1 MYELRPYQRD
11 AVSAVYEHLKSKD
24 SNPCVVAATAS
35 GKSVM
40 IAQIAK
46 DASTLWC
53 GRVMVL
59 AHVKEL
65 VEQNAAKLKG
75 ICPELPV
82 GIYSAGLDSR
92 DVSQP
97 VIVAGI
103 QSVYNKVDAF
113 KQPFDLIIVDEAHC
127 IPNDGEGRYRTF
139 LLAAKERNPNV
150 RLIGFTATPY
160 RTQGGLICK
169 PENLL
174 NEVCYEIGVK
184 ELINRGYISNIT
196 AKAGKFTPDTD
207 GLHIRAGEFV
217 SEDVEKL
224 MGEDGLVNSACR
236 EIVELTKERKAC
248 LIFCTSV
255 AHCKKVAD
263 AIKRFS
269 GEECAI
275 VTGDTPADEREE
287 TIKRLRG
294 ESVKADLFSDKPPLK
309 YCCNVSVLTTGTDI
323 PRLDTIALLR
333 PTNSPGLLVQMV
345 GRGFRLSPETGKT
358 ECVARGTKVLTDI
371 GLVPIENVTT
381 DMKVWDGVEFVS
393 HDGAVCKGA
402 REVIS
407 YAGITATPDHKV
419 WTGNNW
425 RTLEECARHNL
436 GISVTGAGRY
446 AIREADGYFRCR
458 KKSQV
463 PEWEDEALSSD
474 QMRLRTCR
482 LEKRRQ
488 HSEADGGMPQMR
500 MPEKRTEMA
509 GAEMHCGQ
517 AAMRECDR
525 PPLLG
530 LRGAGNNIRL
540 QRSDGNGLLSDG
552 AIHSESKVADR
563 QNRQQQ
569 GIFSREHQID
579 YTFNQYDEQEKTS
592 ADKKDAVQDGASGD
606 TLCGC
611 DPGSIL
617 LQGHDG
623 SGDHQ
628 EILQAVNK
636 AQGEVWDILN
646 AGPRHR
652 FTANGLLVSNCLV
665 LDYGRNIERHGP
677 IDMIKVKEPG
687 QGGGG
692 PLAKV
697 CPQCQAIVNLPV
709 MLCPEC
715 GYQWPRKEPERKSH
729 EATAAKVGILSG
741 EVTVEKFPVQHT
753 SYQVWEKRGAP
764 PDAPKT
770 VRVTYDIDYLT
781 HYSEWLCPEHTGY
794 ARRKFEK
801 WWREHA
807 HPDCPM
813 PRTAEEVCEHD
824 FSGMLREVKEITV
837 RFVSGQ
843 KYPEITGYELGDFPL
858 VQAGQGAQGEEV
870 SDEDWD
876 DIPF

>member
-1 MYELRPYQRD
+1 MYDLRPYQSD
-11 AVSAVYEHLKSKD
+11 AVKAVYDHLRDKD
-24 SNPCVVAATAS
+24 TNPCVVIPTAG
-35 GKSVM
+35 GKSLC
-40 IAQIAK
+40 IAEVAK
-46 DASTLWC
+46 DAVVKWH
-53 GRVMVL
+53 GRVLIL

-65 VEQNAAKLKG
+65 VEQNAGKIKA
-75 ICPELPV
+75 IQPDLPV
-82 GIYSAGLDSR
+82 GIYSAGLESR
-92 DVSQP
+92 DIEQP

-103 QSVYNKVDAF
+103 QSIYNKADIF
-113 KQPFDLIIVDEAHC
+113 KPFDLVMIDECHL
-127 IPNDGEGRYRTF
+127 IPPDGEGRYQTF
-139 LLAAKERNPNV
+139 LNAAKAMNPNV
-150 RLIGFTATPY
+150 RLIGWTATPY

-196 AKAGKFTPDTD
+196 AKAEKFTPDTD
-207 GLHIRAGEFV
+207 GLHVRAGEFI

-236 EIVELTKERKAC
+236 EVVELTRERKAC

-294 ESVKADLFSDKPPLK
+294 ETVKADLFSDKPPLK

-345 GRGFRLSPETGKT
+345 GRGFRLSPATGKT
-358 ECVARGTKVLTDI
+358 E
-371 GLVPIENVTT
+371 
-381 DMKVWDGVEFVS
+381 
-393 HDGAVCKGA
+393 
-402 REVIS
+402 
-407 YAGITATPDHKV
+407 
-419 WTGNNW
+419 
-425 RTLEECARHNL
+425 
-436 GISVTGAGRY
+436 
-446 AIREADGYFRCR
+446 
-458 KKSQV
+458 
-463 PEWEDEALSSD
+463 
-474 QMRLRTCR
+474 
-482 LEKRRQ
+482 
-488 HSEADGGMPQMR
+488 
-500 MPEKRTEMA
+500 
-509 GAEMHCGQ
+509 
-517 AAMRECDR
+517 
-525 PPLLG
+525 
-530 LRGAGNNIRL
+530 
-540 QRSDGNGLLSDG
+540 
-552 AIHSESKVADR
+552 
-563 QNRQQQ
+563 
-569 GIFSREHQID
+569 
-579 YTFNQYDEQEKTS
+579 
-592 ADKKDAVQDGASGD
+592 
-606 TLCGC
+606 
-611 DPGSIL
+611 
-617 LQGHDG
+617 
-623 SGDHQ
+623 
-628 EILQAVNK
+628 
-636 AQGEVWDILN
+636 
-646 AGPRHR
+646 
-652 FTANGLLVSNCLV
+652 CLV

-677 IDMIKVKEPG
+677 IDMIRVGERG
-687 QGGGG
+687 AGNGE

-741 EVTVEKFPVQHT
+741 EVSVEKFPVQHT

-770 VRVTYDIDYLT
+770 VRVTYNVDYLT

-807 HPDCPM
+807 HPECFM
-813 PRTAEEVCEHD
+813 PRTSDEVCECE

-858 VQAGQGAQGEEV
+858 VQSGQGAQGEEV

>member
-1 MYELRPYQRD
+1 MYDLRPYQSD
-11 AVSAVYEHLKSKD
+11 AVKAVYDHLRDKD
-24 SNPCVVAATAS
+24 TNPCVVIPTAG
-35 GKSVM
+35 GKSLC
-40 IAQIAK
+40 IAEVAK
-46 DASTLWC
+46 DAVVKWH
-53 GRVMVL
+53 GRVLIL

-65 VEQNAAKLKG
+65 VEQNAGKIKA
-75 ICPELPV
+75 IQPDLPV

-92 DVSQP
+92 DIEQP

-103 QSVYNKVDAF
+103 QSIYNKADLF
-113 KQPFDLIIVDEAHC
+113 KPFDLVMIDECHL
-127 IPNDGEGRYRTF
+127 IPPDGEGRYQTF
-139 LLAAKERNPNV
+139 LNAAKERNPNV
-150 RLIGFTATPY
+150 RLIGWTATPY

-236 EIVELTKERKAC
+236 EIVELTKSRKAC

-255 AHCKKVAD
+255 AHCKKVA
-263 AIKRFS
+263 AQIAKLS

-275 VTGDTPADEREE
+275 VTGDTPADEREA

-294 ESVKADLFSDKPPLK
+294 EIVKSDLFNEKPPLK

-345 GRGFRLSPETGKT
+345 GRGFRLSPETGK
-358 ECVARGTKVLTDI
+358 
-371 GLVPIENVTT
+371 
-381 DMKVWDGVEFVS
+381 S
-393 HDGAVCKGA
+393 
-402 REVIS
+402 
-407 YAGITATPDHKV
+407 
-419 WTGNNW
+419 
-425 RTLEECARHNL
+425 
-436 GISVTGAGRY
+436 
-446 AIREADGYFRCR
+446 
-458 KKSQV
+458 
-463 PEWEDEALSSD
+463 EAL
-474 QMRLRTCR
+474 
-482 LEKRRQ
+482 
-488 HSEADGGMPQMR
+488 
-500 MPEKRTEMA
+500 
-509 GAEMHCGQ
+509 
-517 AAMRECDR
+517 
-525 PPLLG
+525 
-530 LRGAGNNIRL
+530 I
-540 QRSDGNGLLSDG
+540 
-552 AIHSESKVADR
+552 
-563 QNRQQQ
+563 
-569 GIFSREHQID
+569 
-579 YTFNQYDEQEKTS
+579 
-592 ADKKDAVQDGASGD
+592 
-606 TLCGC
+606 
-611 DPGSIL
+611 
-617 LQGHDG
+617 
-623 SGDHQ
+623 
-628 EILQAVNK
+628 
-636 AQGEVWDILN
+636 
-646 AGPRHR
+646 
-652 FTANGLLVSNCLV
+652 

-687 QGGGG
+687 HGNGE

-697 CPQCQAIVNLPV
+697 CPQCNTIVNLPV
-709 MLCPEC
+709 MLCPTC
-715 GYQWPRKEPERKSH
+715 GYQWPRKEPERKAH
-729 EATAAKVGILSG
+729 EAVAARTAILSG
-741 EVTVEKFPVQHT
+741 EVTVEKFPVMHT
-753 SYQVWEKRGAP
+753 TYQVWEKRGAP
-764 PDAPKT
+764 PGAPKT

-813 PRTAEEVCEHD
+813 PRTAEEVCEHE

-843 KYPEITGYELGDFPL
+843 KYPEITGCELGEFPL
-858 VQAGQGAQGEEV
+858 VESGQNTQGEGL

>member
-1 MYELRPYQRD
+1 MYDLRPYQSD
-11 AVSAVYEHLKSKD
+11 AVKAVYDHLRDKD
-24 SNPCVVAATAS
+24 TNPCVVIPTAG
-35 GKSVM
+35 GKSLC
-40 IAQIAK
+40 IAEVAK
-46 DASTLWC
+46 DAVVKWH
-53 GRVMVL
+53 GRVLIL

-65 VEQNAAKLKG
+65 VEQNAGKIKA
-75 ICPELPV
+75 IQPDLPV

-92 DVSQP
+92 DIEQP

-103 QSVYNKVDAF
+103 QSIYNKADIF
-113 KQPFDLIIVDEAHC
+113 KPFDLVMIDECHL
-127 IPNDGEGRYRTF
+127 IPPDGEGRYQTF
-139 LLAAKERNPNV
+139 LNAAKERNPNV
-150 RLIGFTATPY
+150 RLIGWTATPY

-217 SEDVEKL
+217 AEDVEKL

-236 EIVELTKERKAC
+236 EIVELTKNRKAC

-345 GRGFRLSPETGKT
+345 GRGFRLSPNTGKT
-358 ECVARGTKVLTDI
+358 E
-371 GLVPIENVTT
+371 
-381 DMKVWDGVEFVS
+381 
-393 HDGAVCKGA
+393 
-402 REVIS
+402 
-407 YAGITATPDHKV
+407 
-419 WTGNNW
+419 
-425 RTLEECARHNL
+425 
-436 GISVTGAGRY
+436 
-446 AIREADGYFRCR
+446 
-458 KKSQV
+458 
-463 PEWEDEALSSD
+463 
-474 QMRLRTCR
+474 
-482 LEKRRQ
+482 
-488 HSEADGGMPQMR
+488 
-500 MPEKRTEMA
+500 
-509 GAEMHCGQ
+509 
-517 AAMRECDR
+517 
-525 PPLLG
+525 
-530 LRGAGNNIRL
+530 
-540 QRSDGNGLLSDG
+540 
-552 AIHSESKVADR
+552 
-563 QNRQQQ
+563 
-569 GIFSREHQID
+569 
-579 YTFNQYDEQEKTS
+579 
-592 ADKKDAVQDGASGD
+592 
-606 TLCGC
+606 
-611 DPGSIL
+611 
-617 LQGHDG
+617 
-623 SGDHQ
+623 
-628 EILQAVNK
+628 
-636 AQGEVWDILN
+636 
-646 AGPRHR
+646 
-652 FTANGLLVSNCLV
+652 CLV

-697 CPQCQAIVNLPV
+697 CPQCQAIVNLPI
-709 MLCPEC
+709 MLCPDC

-807 HPDCPM
+807 HPECFM
-813 PRTAEEVCEHD
+813 PRNADEVCECE

-843 KYPEITGYELGDFPL
+843 KYPEITGYKLGDFPL

>member
-1 MYELRPYQRD
+1 MYTLRPYQQE
-11 AVSAVYEHLKSKD
+11 AVESVYRHLHDKD
-24 SNPCVVAATAS
+24 NNPCVVIPTAG
-35 GKSVM
+35 GKSLC
-40 IAQIAK
+40 IAQVAK
-46 DASTLWC
+46 DAVTLWN
-53 GRVMVL
+53 GRVMIL

-65 VEQNAAKLKG
+65 VEQNAGKLKS
-75 ICPELPV
+75 ICPELKV
-82 GIYSAGLDSR
+82 GVYSAGLDSR
-92 DVSQP
+92 ETDAP

-103 QSVYNKVDAF
+103 QSVYNKIDSF
-113 KQPFDLIIVDEAHC
+113 EPFDLVMIDEVHMV
-127 IPNDGEGRYRTF
+127 PPDGEGRYRTF
-139 LLAAKERNPNV
+139 LEAAKRVNPRV
-150 RLIGFTATPY
+150 RLIGWTATPY

-174 NEVCYEIGVK
+174 NEICYEIGVK

-236 EIVELTKERKAC
+236 EIVELTKNRKAC

-294 ESVKADLFSDKPPLK
+294 ETVKADLFSDKPPLK

-358 ECVARGTKVLTDI
+358 E
-371 GLVPIENVTT
+371 
-381 DMKVWDGVEFVS
+381 
-393 HDGAVCKGA
+393 
-402 REVIS
+402 
-407 YAGITATPDHKV
+407 
-419 WTGNNW
+419 
-425 RTLEECARHNL
+425 
-436 GISVTGAGRY
+436 
-446 AIREADGYFRCR
+446 
-458 KKSQV
+458 
-463 PEWEDEALSSD
+463 AL
-474 QMRLRTCR
+474 
-482 LEKRRQ
+482 
-488 HSEADGGMPQMR
+488 
-500 MPEKRTEMA
+500 
-509 GAEMHCGQ
+509 
-517 AAMRECDR
+517 
-525 PPLLG
+525 
-530 LRGAGNNIRL
+530 I
-540 QRSDGNGLLSDG
+540 
-552 AIHSESKVADR
+552 
-563 QNRQQQ
+563 
-569 GIFSREHQID
+569 
-579 YTFNQYDEQEKTS
+579 
-592 ADKKDAVQDGASGD
+592 
-606 TLCGC
+606 
-611 DPGSIL
+611 
-617 LQGHDG
+617 
-623 SGDHQ
+623 
-628 EILQAVNK
+628 
-636 AQGEVWDILN
+636 
-646 AGPRHR
+646 
-652 FTANGLLVSNCLV
+652 

-709 MLCPEC
+709 MLCPDC

-770 VRVTYDIDYLT
+770 VRVTYDVDYLT

-807 HPDCPM
+807 NPDCPM

-824 FSGMLREVKEITV
+824 FAGMIREVKEITV
-837 RFVSGQ
+837 KFVSGQ

-858 VQAGQGAQGEEV
+858 VQAGQGAQGEEA

>member
-1 MYELRPYQRD
+1 MYDLRPYQSD
-11 AVSAVYEHLKSKD
+11 AVKAVYDHLRDKD
-24 SNPCVVAATAS
+24 TNPCVVIPTAG
-35 GKSVM
+35 GKSLC
-40 IAQIAK
+40 IAEVAK
-46 DASTLWC
+46 DAVVKWH
-53 GRVMVL
+53 GRVLIL

-65 VEQNAAKLKG
+65 VEQNAGKIKA
-75 ICPELPV
+75 IQPDLPV

-92 DVSQP
+92 DIEQP

-103 QSVYNKVDAF
+103 QSIYNKADLF
-113 KQPFDLIIVDEAHC
+113 KPFDLVMIDECHL
-127 IPNDGEGRYRTF
+127 IPPDGEGRYQTF
-139 LLAAKERNPNV
+139 LNAAKERNPNV
-150 RLIGFTATPY
+150 RLIGWTAMPY

-236 EIVELTKERKAC
+236 EIVELTKNRKAC

-358 ECVARGTKVLTDI
+358 EC
-371 GLVPIENVTT
+371 
-381 DMKVWDGVEFVS
+381 
-393 HDGAVCKGA
+393 
-402 REVIS
+402 
-407 YAGITATPDHKV
+407 
-419 WTGNNW
+419 
-425 RTLEECARHNL
+425 
-436 GISVTGAGRY
+436 
-446 AIREADGYFRCR
+446 
-458 KKSQV
+458 
-463 PEWEDEALSSD
+463 
-474 QMRLRTCR
+474 
-482 LEKRRQ
+482 
-488 HSEADGGMPQMR
+488 
-500 MPEKRTEMA
+500 
-509 GAEMHCGQ
+509 
-517 AAMRECDR
+517 
-525 PPLLG
+525 
-530 LRGAGNNIRL
+530 
-540 QRSDGNGLLSDG
+540 
-552 AIHSESKVADR
+552 
-563 QNRQQQ
+563 
-569 GIFSREHQID
+569 
-579 YTFNQYDEQEKTS
+579 
-592 ADKKDAVQDGASGD
+592 
-606 TLCGC
+606 
-611 DPGSIL
+611 
-617 LQGHDG
+617 
-623 SGDHQ
+623 
-628 EILQAVNK
+628 
-636 AQGEVWDILN
+636 
-646 AGPRHR
+646 
-652 FTANGLLVSNCLV
+652 LV

-709 MLCPEC
+709 MLCPDC

-807 HPDCPM
+807 NPDCPM

>member
-1 MYELRPYQRD
+1 MYDLRPYQSD
-11 AVSAVYEHLKSKD
+11 AVKAVYDHLRDKD
-24 SNPCVVAATAS
+24 TNPCVVIPTAG
-35 GKSVM
+35 GKSLC
-40 IAQIAK
+40 IAEVAK
-46 DASTLWC
+46 DAVMKWH
-53 GRVMVL
+53 GRVLIL

-65 VEQNAAKLKG
+65 VEQNAGKIKA
-75 ICPELPV
+75 IQPDLPV
-82 GIYSAGLDSR
+82 GIYSAGLESR
-92 DVSQP
+92 DIEQP

-103 QSVYNKVDAF
+103 QSIYNKADLF
-113 KQPFDLIIVDEAHC
+113 KPFDLVMIDECHL
-127 IPNDGEGRYRTF
+127 IPPDGEGRYQTF
-139 LLAAKERNPNV
+139 LNAAKERNPNV
-150 RLIGFTATPY
+150 RLIGWTATPY

-358 ECVARGTKVLTDI
+358 EC
-371 GLVPIENVTT
+371 
-381 DMKVWDGVEFVS
+381 
-393 HDGAVCKGA
+393 
-402 REVIS
+402 
-407 YAGITATPDHKV
+407 
-419 WTGNNW
+419 
-425 RTLEECARHNL
+425 
-436 GISVTGAGRY
+436 
-446 AIREADGYFRCR
+446 
-458 KKSQV
+458 
-463 PEWEDEALSSD
+463 
-474 QMRLRTCR
+474 
-482 LEKRRQ
+482 
-488 HSEADGGMPQMR
+488 
-500 MPEKRTEMA
+500 
-509 GAEMHCGQ
+509 
-517 AAMRECDR
+517 
-525 PPLLG
+525 
-530 LRGAGNNIRL
+530 
-540 QRSDGNGLLSDG
+540 
-552 AIHSESKVADR
+552 
-563 QNRQQQ
+563 
-569 GIFSREHQID
+569 
-579 YTFNQYDEQEKTS
+579 
-592 ADKKDAVQDGASGD
+592 
-606 TLCGC
+606 
-611 DPGSIL
+611 
-617 LQGHDG
+617 
-623 SGDHQ
+623 
-628 EILQAVNK
+628 
-636 AQGEVWDILN
+636 
-646 AGPRHR
+646 
-652 FTANGLLVSNCLV
+652 LV

-677 IDMIKVKEPG
+677 IDMIKVKETG

-697 CPQCQAIVNLPV
+697 CPQCRAIVNLPV

-753 SYQVWEKRGAP
+753 SYQIWEKRGAP

-807 HPDCPM
+807 NPDCPM

-824 FSGMLREVKEITV
+824 FAGMIREVKEITV

-843 KYPEITGYELGDFPL
+843 KYPEIAGYELGDFPL
-858 VQAGQGAQGEEV
+858 VQSGQGAQGEEV

>member
-1 MYELRPYQRD
+1 MYTLRPYQQE
-11 AVSAVYEHLKSKD
+11 AVESVYRHLHDKD
-24 SNPCVVAATAS
+24 NNPCVVIPTAG
-35 GKSVM
+35 GKSLC
-40 IAQIAK
+40 IAQVAK
-46 DASTLWC
+46 DAVTLWN
-53 GRVMVL
+53 GRVMIL

-65 VEQNAAKLKG
+65 VEQNAGKLKS
-75 ICPELPV
+75 ICPELKV
-82 GIYSAGLDSR
+82 GVYSAGLDSR
-92 DVSQP
+92 ETDAP

-103 QSVYNKVDAF
+103 QSVYNKIDSF
-113 KQPFDLIIVDEAHC
+113 EPFDLVMIDEVHMV
-127 IPNDGEGRYRTF
+127 PPDGEGRYRTF
-139 LLAAKERNPNV
+139 LEAAKRVNPRV
-150 RLIGFTATPY
+150 RLIGWTATPY

-174 NEVCYEIGVK
+174 NEICYEIGVK

-236 EIVELTKERKAC
+236 EIVELTKNRRAC

-294 ESVKADLFSDKPPLK
+294 ETVKADLFSDKPPLK

-358 ECVARGTKVLTDI
+358 E
-371 GLVPIENVTT
+371 
-381 DMKVWDGVEFVS
+381 
-393 HDGAVCKGA
+393 
-402 REVIS
+402 
-407 YAGITATPDHKV
+407 
-419 WTGNNW
+419 
-425 RTLEECARHNL
+425 
-436 GISVTGAGRY
+436 
-446 AIREADGYFRCR
+446 
-458 KKSQV
+458 
-463 PEWEDEALSSD
+463 AL
-474 QMRLRTCR
+474 
-482 LEKRRQ
+482 
-488 HSEADGGMPQMR
+488 
-500 MPEKRTEMA
+500 
-509 GAEMHCGQ
+509 
-517 AAMRECDR
+517 
-525 PPLLG
+525 
-530 LRGAGNNIRL
+530 I
-540 QRSDGNGLLSDG
+540 
-552 AIHSESKVADR
+552 
-563 QNRQQQ
+563 
-569 GIFSREHQID
+569 
-579 YTFNQYDEQEKTS
+579 
-592 ADKKDAVQDGASGD
+592 
-606 TLCGC
+606 
-611 DPGSIL
+611 
-617 LQGHDG
+617 
-623 SGDHQ
+623 
-628 EILQAVNK
+628 
-636 AQGEVWDILN
+636 
-646 AGPRHR
+646 
-652 FTANGLLVSNCLV
+652 

-753 SYQVWEKRGAP
+753 SYQAWEKRGAP

-770 VRVTYDIDYLT
+770 VRVTYDVDYLT

-807 HPDCPM
+807 HPECFM
-813 PRTAEEVCEHD
+813 PRTADEVCECE

-843 KYPEITGYELGDFPL
+843 KYPEITGCELGDFPL